1 MELTSMFLNLL
12 TNKTNSNM
20 VGANK
25 LQNGS
30 FNEYFNKAETKF
42 NNQNENTSYKKDN
55 SYKTK
60 DKSYTN
66 KKDFYEKVENK
77 QDFKVEDDKAIDDE
91 MEGKDKA
98 IVIDE
103 DTLNKLSDVLGI
115 PKENIMDIL
124 ANLSM
129 SVSMLQQPEH
139 LIQFLQSAFNTK
151 SPADLLAINNIKD
164 IMSGITDIAKNI
176 GYEDIIPVDENM
188 QNKLN
193 QLMNQNNLKDV
204 SLLSDNKDIKERIDE
219 LLSQLNGSVQESTV
233 KKLGV
238 NIEAESAEE
247 LVNIDE
253 IKNVNLDNKS
263 GYYQGENQN
272 NMSNNQ
278 NSLLGENLK
287 QNNLEANVKQEVFNI
302 SEITN
307 NSKIFNT
314 SLPKTQALRNINNT
328 EIINQI
334 MEKIKV
340 SIKPEISEVKMLL
353 KPEQLGEVTL
363 KIATQ
368 NGIVTAQFIA
378 ESQKIKEVI
387 EANFNQLRDMLSEQ
401 GINVGALEVNVSDSD
416 EQQPK
421 YNMFEQ
427 STEKTEKRI
436 NDLLEKS
443 FEEEEKQQKQV
454 KEEHIIDSQVNY
466 SI

>member
-25 LQNGS
+25 PQNGG

-42 NNQNENTSYKKDN
+42 NTKNDNQSYKKDN
-55 SYKTK
+55 SYKT
-60 DKSYTN
+60 YTS
-66 KKDFYEKVENK
+66 KKDAYKKVENK
-77 QDFKVEDDKAIDDE
+77 QDFKVDENKAVDE
-91 MEGKDKA
+91 EINEKDKA

-103 DTLNKLSDVLGI
+103 DTLNKLSEVLGV

-129 SVSMLQQPEH
+129 SISMLQQPEH
-139 LIQFLQSAFNTK
+139 LIQFLQAALNVK
-151 SPADLLAINNIKD
+151 SPADLLAVDNIKD
-164 IMSGITDIAKNI
+164 IMSSITDIAKSI
-176 GYEDIIPVDENM
+176 EYTDMVPVDENI
-188 QNKLN
+188 QNRLN
-193 QLMNQNNLKDV
+193 QLINQNNLKDV
-204 SLLSDNKDIKERIDE
+204 SLLSSNKDIKQKIDD
-219 LLSQLNGSVQESTV
+219 LLAQLNGIVQESTV
-233 KKLGV
+233 KKLDI
-238 NIEAESAEE
+238 NMQTESAEE

-253 IKNVNLDNKS
+253 IKNINLDSNS
-263 GYYQGENQN
+263 GYYQGSSQN
-272 NMSNNQ
+272 DMNN
-278 NSLLGENLK
+278 NSQSSILVENLK
-287 QNNLEANVKQEVFNI
+287 QNNLEVNVKQEFFNI

-307 NSKIFNT
+307 NSKVFNT

-334 MEKIKV
+334 MEKIKI

-443 FEEEEKQQKQV
+443 FEEEKEKQV